1 MRAKSLATLLT
12 AISFSFS
19 ISPAYSQT
27 TPAPSPSE
35 ATVQATETA
44 APPAAAVSAG
54 NDLVMKAM
62 KDELD
67 RSMKVLKLP
76 NKPAPYF
83 LSYRSSDELTY
94 RFAYG
99 NGSPLYDWK
108 DQNRTVWVDVRVG
121 DYDFD
126 NTSDVGNTAASESIW
141 RNTALDDNYSVIRRS
156 LWDATDQA
164 YKSASEDY
172 ETTLSYRQHHKIPN
186 LCESF
191 SKEKAVVMLNPMA
204 PAVELPPEWK
214 ARLKELS
221 TILNTTP
228 GVRESWVAFQS
239 VDTTRRYVN
248 NEGSMIRD
256 SWHVLRIGMVAFAR
270 CTDGEELWDSDSIS
284 VHEVGEL
291 PSFEELKS
299 RAKALSTRL
308 VAHCNSPIQD
318 YYLGPVLLEPQ
329 PMAEFTIRNIAPLL
343 CAVKGDNMRPQGTF
357 LRSINSR
364 VMPAFISIIDDPDKF
379 KSDALPK
386 CKIDS
391 EGIPCQKVRL
401 IDHGFLSDFLCG
413 RSPVRPG
420 QKSNGHDFSGTAPTN
435 LVVESDK
442 AIAPKM
448 LREQLRNMAKDAGL
462 KEYLVIRRI
471 RPSTPLFMNGSSSQ
485 ARDSS
490 LEGEEPVDAVMVKT
504 DTGEERRVRGL
515 KFKELYKPSLQDII
529 NTGTDSEQVTST
541 LWNGYLRKVVVPSA
555 LLSKTEMEADN
566 SPTDAPYPVSR
577 PTASD

>member
-1 MRAKSLATLLT
+1 MRAKPVSLLLT
-12 AISFSFS
+12 ALS
-19 ISPAYSQT
+19 ILMSPVKAQT
-27 TPAPSPSE
+27 ASVPSAASVAPSSVE
-35 ATVQATETA
+35 AA
-44 APPAAAVSAG
+44 APPDAVASAG
-54 NDLVMKAM
+54 SDLVMKAM

-108 DQNRTVWVDVRVG
+108 DQQRTVWVDIRVG
-121 DYDFD
+121 DYTFD
-126 NTSDVGNTAASESIW
+126 NTADVNNNASSESVW

-164 YKSASEDY
+164 YKSATEDY
-172 ETTLSYRQHHKIPN
+172 ETMLSYKQHHSIPN

-191 SKEKAVVMLNPMA
+191 SKEKAVVTMA
-204 PAVELPPEWK
+204 PVGPPNELPAEWK
-214 ARLKELS
+214 ERLKELS
-221 TILNTTP
+221 TIINTTA

-239 VDTTRRYVN
+239 VDTIRRYVN
-248 NEGSMIRD
+248 SEGSMVRD
-256 SWHVLRIGMVAFAR
+256 NWHVIRIGMVAFAR
-270 CTDGEELWDSDSIS
+270 CTNGEELWDSDSIS
-284 VHEVGEL
+284 VHEVSEL
-291 PSFEELKS
+291 PTFDELKS
-299 RAKALSTRL
+299 RARALSTRL
-308 VAHCNSPIQD
+308 VEHANAPIQD

-343 CAVKGDNMRPQGTF
+343 CAVKGDNMHPQGTF
-357 LRSINSR
+357 LRSLNSR
-364 VMPAFISIIDDPDKF
+364 VMPAFISIIDDPDRSN
-379 KSDALPK
+379 SDALPK
-386 CKIDS
+386 LKIDS

-401 IDHGFLSDFLCG
+401 INHGFLSDFLCG

-442 AIAPKM
+442 AVAPKA
-448 LREQLRNMAKDAGL
+448 LRSELRKMAKEAGL

-490 LEGEEPVDAVMVKT
+490 LEGEEPVEAIMVKT

-529 NTGTDSEQVTST
+529 CTGTDGELITST
-541 LWNGYLRKVVVPSA
+541 LWNGYLRKVFVPSS
-555 LLSKTEMEADN
+555 LLSKIEMEADN
-566 SPTDAPYPVSR
+566 SPTDAPYPVSK
-577 PTASD
+577 PTVSD